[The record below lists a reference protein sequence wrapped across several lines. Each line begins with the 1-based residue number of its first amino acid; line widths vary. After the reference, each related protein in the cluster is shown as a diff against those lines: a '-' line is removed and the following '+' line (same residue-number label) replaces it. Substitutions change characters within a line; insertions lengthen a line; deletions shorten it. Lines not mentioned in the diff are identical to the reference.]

1 MGLSFL
7 NRKREMTHERVRE
20 LLSGY
25 LDGRLSAGQRTALER
40 HLEGCRD
47 CGHEL
52 RALRATQQ
60 MVQSL
65 PPVRLPRG
73 FTLEAAPRPALLPR
87 GFFWLRGATAVA
99 AVAFV
104 ALLTVPALMSGGG
117 MSAPRPAAS
126 QPTGAFSQT
135 KAADSQ
141 PALQAQPAAGARG
154 SEPAG
159 GAAERSLAPAAQ
171 PAPANQPPAAAA
183 APAGAPAAAAKAA
196 APLAQPAAPPA
207 PAPAAPATAA
217 PAADAAKAASTE
229 EPAQHAILS
238 PLQMAVGGL
247 ALLLALATGAIW
259 WRHRRP

>member
-20 LLSGY
+20 LLSDY
-25 LDGRLSAGQRTALER
+25 LDGRLPAGQRTGLER

-65 PPVRLPRG
+65 PPVRLPRS

-104 ALLTVPALMSGGG
+104 ALLAVPALIPGGG
-117 MSAPRPAAS
+117 MSASRPAAI
-126 QPTGAFSQT
+126 QATEAFSKT

-141 PALQAQPAAGARG
+141 PALQAQPAAGAWG
-154 SEPAG
+154 TE
-159 GAAERSLAPAAQ
+159 

-183 APAGAPAAAAKAA
+183 APASAPAAAPKAA

-217 PAADAAKAASTE
+217 PASAAAKAASTE
-229 EPAQHAILS
+229 EPAQPAILS